1 MKNRIITAA
10 IGLSMIISLAA
21 CGNSSQNSQNSGS
34 TSSISRTVATQS
46 ASTQSASAQSA
57 SSADSSADSTGSSS
71 EEITSD
77 STSVVL
83 EGGWEITQGSPAPA
97 DNPDAREAFDKA
109 LEGLT
114 GCDYDLIAVLGS
126 QVVAGTNYSYLC
138 RETIVV
144 PDAEPDFA
152 VLNVYEDLN
161 GNAEITGDKPLPL
174 PDASDNSSV
183 SEDGSDTESSSSMST
198 SGSSADEADASVNA
212 DAESD
217 SSADSTTAL
226 KWNINPDDANLDAH
240 EEAKDAFEKAT
251 AGDSSA
257 SYDPVAYIGSR
268 KNGSNTEYAV
278 FCSTSE
284 GGSTKG
290 FCVVTVSADTSGSAS
305 VVSTADVDPYTS

>member
-83 EGGWEITQGSPAPA
+83 EGGWEITQGSLAPA
-97 DNPDAREAFDKA
+97 DNPDAKEAFDKA

-138 RETIVV
+138 RETIVF

-183 SEDGSDTESSSSMST
+183 S
-198 SGSSADEADASVNA
+198 AS
-212 DAESD
+212 ETD
-217 SSADSTTAL
+217 SSAAL
-226 KWNINPDDANLDAH
+226 KWSINQDDANLDAH

-268 KNGSNTEYAV
+268 ENGSNTEYAV

-290 FCVVTVSADTSGSAS
+290 FCAVTISADASGSAS
-305 VVSTADVDPYTS
+305 VVSTSDVDPYTS